1 MRQKANLIFHEET
14 TNPFEIQNNSAE
26 LKSCLDEID
35 SRSIRLRFKNS
46 KDPISLAFE
55 TIESTSIKA
64 LAKDFVR
71 ESLTDFISFVSKIC
85 K

>member
-1 MRQKANLIFHEET
+1 MRPKANLTFQEET
-14 TNPFEIQNNSAE
+14 TNPFEVQNNSAE

-35 SRSIRLRFKNS
+35 SRSIRCKFKNA
-46 KDPISLAFE
+46 KDPIGLAFE

-71 ESLTDFISFVSKIC
+71 ESITDFISFVSKIC